1 MSIIKGLAFAAFVL
15 AIPLFLVIMN
25 LRVVVN
31 TPLLYSYGFDQYEIE
46 RVTGIE
52 RNELLSAGKQI
63 RDYFNNEERWLDVR
77 VRIRG
82 ELLPLYNTT
91 EILHMWDVKALIR
104 TLYNVQLIVGLYIL
118 LFIPAGLAIAPR
130 AFPRVLL
137 RLVAWGAGLT
147 LAIVFVAG
155 LLSLTGFSQTFY
167 VFHVIAFTNDL
178 WQLDPARDFLIAMFP
193 EGFFAQHR
201 PDEVITIEDYLAARW
216 IVKPL
221 NLYDCDIPMCVSVAY
236 LFTTRERAQ
245 DMKQTPVYL
254 LTHATTKPNFGI
266 WQTLEGAEAS
276 TDSTARKLYEGSG
289 LTPADIDIENMYDG
303 YTTFHNYYL
312 ESLRWHGV
320 GKGDALHF
328 YQGDISVEGP
338 HPISSSG
345 GNSGSGRTRIWMHTD
360 SIQQLQQRA
369 GQRQVHIKNGRPE
382 TAVSGGPMPQTGDFM
397 IWGTS
402 PD

>member
-1 MSIIKGLAFAAFVL
+1 MFQLTDNPNDGLSQMSADFVL
-15 AIPLFLVIMN
+15 KNMPELTNVNFTMYGPGCMSNAICVAAQAIGDGMTNTCLVLTGRNN
-25 LRVVVN
+25 LAGRYGQYGANAQDTVSGAGQFTSPWGPTGPTGDALTFSQYLRKYNVKKEMFAPFVVN
-31 TPLLYSYGFDQYEIE
+31 EK
-46 RVTGIE
+46 
-52 RNELLSAGKQI
+52 RN
-63 RDYFNNEERWLDVR
+63 
-77 VRIRG
+77 
-82 ELLPLYNTT
+82 
-91 EILHMWDVKALIR
+91 
-104 TLYNVQLIVGLYIL
+104 GL
-118 LFIPAGLAIAPR
+118 
-130 AFPRVLL
+130 
-137 RLVAWGAGLT
+137 
-147 LAIVFVAG
+147 
-155 LLSLTGFSQTFY
+155 
-167 VFHVIAFTNDL
+167 
-178 WQLDPARDFLIAMFP
+178 MFP

-201 PDEVITIEDYLAARW
+201 PDEVIAIEDYLAARW

-236 LFTTRERAQ
+236 LFTTAERAK
-245 DMKQTPVYL
+245 DMKQEPVYI
-254 LTHATTKPNFGI
+254 LTHATTRPNFGI

-276 TDSTARKLYEGSG
+276 TDSTARKLYDGSG
-289 LTPADIDIENMYDG
+289 LTPGDIDIENMYDG

-369 GQRQVHIKNGRPE
+369 GQRQVRIKNGRPE
-382 TAVSGGPMPQTGDFM
+382 TAVSGGPMPQGGDFM
-397 IWGTS
+397 IWSTS